1 MNSTVL
7 KRIDDLARRHLLLS
21 SFLCLNILSVFP
33 HFFFNYTSFFRTLSP
48 YPRGLMEH
56 LTLSVTS
63 LVPFFEIVPF
73 FFISLLLYFFM
84 KRKGSSSAPLNF
96 FQSFIF
102 SFVPSVLIILLFLI
116 FMAKETLAVYPD
128 AQLIYTLALFN
139 GCLYS
144 VGFSLFLGWYAKLS
158 KIRFIVT
165 STIVTLIVGMFYLTI
180 FILNQIRL

>member
-7 KRIDDLARRHLLLS
+7 KRIDDFVRRHPLLS

-56 LTLSVTS
+56 LALSATS
-63 LVPFFEIVPF
+63 SIPFFEIVPF
-73 FFISLLLYFFM
+73 FFISLLLYIFM
-84 KRKGSSSAPLNF
+84 KKKDSSFAPLNY

-102 SFVPSVLIILLFLI
+102 SFVPSVLIILLVLI
-116 FMAKETLAVYPD
+116 WMAKKTLAVYPD

-144 VGFSLFLGWYAKLS
+144 VGFSLFLGWYARLS

-165 STIVTLIVGMFYLTI
+165 SIIVTLLVGMFYFTI
-180 FILNQIRL
+180 FNLNQISL